1 MIYTLTLNPSIDQ
14 FITVKKLVPKD
25 KLKGEDIRLD
35 PGGKGF
41 NVSRV
46 VQELGGKT
54 KAFGVIGGHTGEMVK
69 DLLLQRSIPHDFC
82 QVDGETRT
90 NLIIN
95 DRSTGAQTRINPPGP
110 RLRADDVKRL
120 LGLIERASPR
130 PSYWAICG
138 SLPPGVPDNIYQRLI
153 AYLQKRGE
161 RCVLDSDDQQ
171 LKLGLK
177 AKPFMIKPN
186 VFELE
191 RLLGRACKNRE
202 QILKAGRQLT
212 AHAEVVAITLAE
224 KGAYIVTKNDAW
236 HLPALDVKVKSDV
249 GAGDSFIGGFLWA
262 LDAGKDLHEAS
273 RWAVA
278 AATGSIMREGT
289 AQCQRRDVNRLIK
302 QVTLK
307 SF

>member
-82 QVDGETRT
+82 QIDGETRT

-95 DRSTGAQTRINPPGP
+95 DRASGAQTRINPPGP
-110 RLRADDVKRL
+110 RLRADDVRRL
-120 LGLIERASPR
+120 LAMIDRASPR

-153 AYLQKRGE
+153 AHLQKKGE
-161 RCVLDSDDQQ
+161 RCVLDSDDKQ

-191 RLLGRACKNRE
+191 RLLGRKCKNRE

-249 GAGDSFIGGFLWA
+249 GAGDSFIGGYLWA
-262 LDAGKDLHEAS
+262 LDTGKDLHEAS

-278 AATGSIMREGT
+278 AATSTVMNEGT
-289 AQCQRRDVNRLIK
+289 AQCREEEVKRL
-302 QVTLK
+302 LK
-307 SF
+307 WVMVEVC